1 MEFWSRRRL
10 STNLIGL
17 LLILLGWLVLG
28 SLAATLVSALTP
40 GSIWGMPIQYAVL
53 LVVTLIVCRFY
64 DRMPAAWVGLGLQP
78 WTGRE
83 SITGLAL
90 GAGMAV
96 VAWLPSALLGGV
108 SRGEPG
114 GGWLIW
120 IGLISLS
127 AAGEEIL
134 FRGYIFQRIMEMI
147 GPAAATLLLSAG
159 FALAHAANPNVTP
172 MSLGVI
178 FLGGIFFSL
187 CYLRSGSLWLPIGA
201 HLAWNMAL
209 GKVLGLP
216 VSGQDFGASLLRT
229 AVVGPDIITG
239 GAFGPEGG
247 AATIVALAIG
257 IVLVARGGLVDLS
270 PYTHARVFH
279 AFHRRQREK
288 ETPRPLQQ

>member
-17 LLILLGWLVLG
+17 LLLLIGWLVLG
-28 SLAATLVSALTP
+28 SLAATLLSGLGP
-40 GSIWGMPIQYAVL
+40 MSIWSSPIQYGAL
-53 LVVTLIVCRFY
+53 LVVTLAVCRWY
-64 DRMPAAWVGLGLQP
+64 DGMPAAWVGLGLQR
-78 WTGRE
+78 WTVHEGV
-83 SITGLAL
+83 TGLAL
-90 GAGMAV
+90 GAGMAA

-108 SRGEPG
+108 SRGGPG

-147 GPAAATLLLSAG
+147 GPTAATLLLSAG
-159 FALAHAANPNVTP
+159 FALAHATNPNVTP

-216 VSGQDFGASLLRT
+216 VSGQDFGGSLLRT
-229 AVVGPDIITG
+229 AVVGPDFITG

-247 AATIVALAIG
+247 AAAIAALAIG
-257 IVLVARGGLVDLS
+257 IALVSRGRLVDLS
-270 PYTHARVFH
+270 PYTHARVFR

-288 ETPRPLQQ
+288 DMSQPLQQ